1 MSDPRYD
8 FDKENDKD
16 FLRAA
21 GKLLQEKVI
30 ELQILSS
37 QLIIAKQIDEEIKQ
51 KLTGELLLLRKYIFD
66 SRQEKKEKTKDLKK
80 KKKKKGI
87 TLIHNENEN
96 KKVLTSSQNNDS
108 TLTDEEVIH
117 ELESKVCPNCG
128 KNKIEEIS
136 GAFEESSEID
146 VNTTYYILKRHKRK
160 KYKCSCCNSIVAA
173 KGPDKLVEGGAFS
186 LQMAAQVVCDKFE
199 FHIPLERQRVKM
211 KNAGLNVSVK
221 TLFSLTEHLY
231 NLLSPLNKMNRKDII
246 EGKYTCL
253 DESPICFFNKNKSK
267 GYVWSMSNN
276 IGAYYQ
282 FEPTRSGSVAREML
296 QGFYGVVITDGYKGY
311 DFLSKTKEI
320 VHAYCWAHLRRY
332 FFDAM
337 SENKDA
343 AIVVDYIDKL
353 YEIEHEAQNLDDLLY
368 LRRTRSNKIYKD
380 IESWVDENEFHY
392 LSSALT
398 CKAINYFYN
407 QKEGLKK
414 FLDNKFVPLDNNSAE
429 RRQRCPVMGRK
440 NFKFF
445 RSIDGA
451 DIGMFFYSIIESCK
465 TNGLNAF
472 SYLLEMAM
480 KKINNE
486 EFITPYRYATNLR
499 EKIVSNLNNEL
510 SFLTSKDSS

>member
-1 MSDPRYD
+1 MNDPRYD

-30 ELQILSS
+30 ELQILST
-37 QLIIAKQIDEEIKQ
+37 QLIIAKQIDQEIKQ
-51 KLTGELLLLRKYIFD
+51 KLTGELLILRKYIFD
-66 SRQEKKEKTKDLKK
+66 SKQEKKERFKELKK
-80 KKKKKGI
+80 KKRKKGI

-96 KKVLTSSQNNDS
+96 KKTLSSHQNDGA
-108 TLTDEEVIH
+108 TLIDEEVIH
-117 ELESKVCPNCG
+117 ELESPACPNCG
-128 KNKIEEIS
+128 KDKIEEMT

-160 KYKCSCCNSIVAA
+160 KYKCSCCKSIVAA
-173 KGPDKLVEGGAFS
+173 KGPDKLVAGGAFS
-186 LQMAAQVVCDKFE
+186 LQMAVQIVCDKFE

-221 TLFSLTEHLY
+221 TLFSLTQHLY
-231 NLLSPLNKMNRKDII
+231 NLLYPLNETNRKDII

-282 FEPTRSGSVAREML
+282 FEPTRSGSVAREMIR
-296 QGFYGVVITDGYKGY
+296 GFYGVVMTDGYKGY
-311 DFLSKTKEI
+311 HFLSKLNGI
-320 VHAYCWAHLRRY
+320 IHAYCWAHLRRY
-332 FFDAM
+332 FFEAM

-343 AIVVDYIDKL
+343 GAVVDYIDNL
-353 YEIEHEAQNLDDLLY
+353 YDIEHEAKNLDDLLY
-368 LRRTRSNKIYKD
+368 LRETRSSKIYKD
-380 IESWVDENEFHY
+380 IESWIEENESHY

-407 QKEGLKK
+407 QKEGLEK
-414 FLDNKFVPLDNNSAE
+414 FLKNKYIPLDNNSAE

-440 NFKFF
+440 NFIYF

-465 TNGLNAF
+465 TNGLDPS
-472 SYLLEMAM
+472 SYLLEMAIR
-480 KKINNE
+480 KIKNE
-486 EFITPYRYATNLR
+486 EIITPSRYATNLR
-499 EKIVSNLNNEL
+499 EKIVNNLNQEI
-510 SFLTSKDSS
+510 SSLTSKNSS